1 MRVTIR
7 KWGNSLALR
16 IPKSVADDVGVGP
29 GSVVNVDVSRGKLV
43 AEPVG
48 EAVPRLA
55 ELLARVTTRNRPAE
69 VDTGSPVG
77 RETW

>member
-16 IPKSVADDVGVGP
+16 IPKSIADDVGVGP

-43 AEPVG
+43 AERVG

-55 ELLARVTTRNRPAE
+55 DLLARVTARNIPAE
-69 VDTGSPVG
+69 VDTGPRVG
-77 RETW
+77 REAW